1 MILASEVLIK
11 HLKFAI
17 SNLRSRRIFTLISW
31 GTIRFLRG
39 TICLAKSCMFL
50 NPWNHCTSHSFAKI
64 LNVRFRLANC
74 SISIFNH
81 LQTLASIEKWLS
93 RREAAIWQSIFLPS
107 FFCASKKSV
116 AVQHAMLVGFLALLC
131 PHKEVQAKENKIVHQ
146 TAIYHKKL
154 AAPQKAAQPV

>member
-1 MILASEVLIK
+1 MYVKLWFDEMIQIR
-11 HLKFAI
+11 KFAI

-39 TICLAKSCMFL
+39 TICLAESCTFL

-74 SISIFNH
+74 SISLFKY
-81 LQTLASIEKWLS
+81 LQPFASTEKWLS
-93 RREAAIWQSIFLPS
+93 HREAAIWQSIFLPS

-116 AVQHAMLVGFLALLC
+116 AVQHAMLVGFLAILC
-131 PHKEVQAKENKIVHQ
+131 PHKEVQLKINK
-146 TAIYHKKL
+146 
-154 AAPQKAAQPV
+154 

>member
-1 MILASEVLIK
+1 MYVKLWFDELIQIR
-11 HLKFAI
+11 KFAI

-39 TICLAKSCMFL
+39 TICLAESCTFL

-74 SISIFNH
+74 SISLFNH
-81 LQTLASIEKWLS
+81 LQTLASIERWLS
-93 RREAAIWQSIFLPS
+93 RREATIWQSL
-107 FFCASKKSV
+107 FCQAFCGEAKSV

-131 PHKEVQAKENKIVHQ
+131 PHKEVQAKNNK
-146 TAIYHKKL
+146 
-154 AAPQKAAQPV
+154 